1 MKSLSRRCADSLVV
15 GRGYEPCRLQGQA
28 AAAAY
33 ETLIPIAVC
42 RRDQRMD
49 HAQAVRKLT
58 VGTPSTSSNAVG
70 A

>member
-1 MKSLSRRCADSLVV
+1 MKSLPKRCADSLVV

-33 ETLIPIAVC
+33 ETLIPIAVY

-49 HAQAVRKLT
+49 HAEAVRKPAE
-58 VGTPSTSSNAVG
+58 GTRSTASKAVG